1 MTITVFGSINIDLT
15 AYAPHLP
22 KPGETLHG
30 QGYKIGLGGK
40 GANQAVAARRLGAD
54 TALIGAVGQDAF
66 AQTALDQL
74 AGYGLATDRVMR
86 LDRADTGI
94 AVIAVDDRAENT
106 IIVIGGANMALTE
119 EDIAAHHDRLDRT
132 DILMLQLETPLEA
145 AMAAAA
151 RVRTH
156 GGRVILDPAPAPVSG
171 LPVTVWPHID
181 LITPNE
187 TETEILTGIRPV
199 DEDSAR
205 RAARALRAKGV
216 TAAIV
221 KLGAKGVFYQDNEEE
236 GFVHPFSVDSI
247 DTVAAGDCF
256 NGGLAYA
263 LDQGQRL
270 GAAVRFAAACG
281 ALSTT
286 KQGAAAAAPCY
297 EDVVTLLM

>member
-1 MTITVFGSINIDLT
+1 MAITVFGSINIDLT
-15 AYAPHLP
+15 AYAPYLP

-40 GANQAVAARRLGAD
+40 GANQAVAAQRLGAD
-54 TALIGAVGQDAF
+54 TSLIGAVGQDAF

-74 AGYGLATDRVMR
+74 AGYGLTTDRVMR
-86 LDRADTGI
+86 LDRSDTGI
-94 AVIAVDDRAENT
+94 AVIAVDAQAENT
-106 IIVIGGANMALTE
+106 IIVIGGANMAVTAN
-119 EDIAAHHDRLDRT
+119 DVSIHNDRLDQT
-132 DILMLQLETPLEA
+132 DILMLQLETPLEP

-151 RVRTH
+151 RVRAR
-156 GGRVILDPAPAPVSG
+156 GGRVILDPAPAPSHG
-171 LPVTVWPHID
+171 LPETIWSHID

-205 RAARALRAKGV
+205 RAARALRDKGV

-221 KLGAKGVFYQDNEEE
+221 KLGAKGVFYQDGEDE
-236 GFVHPFSVDSI
+236 GFVHPFPVDSI

-263 LDQGQRL
+263 LDQGQHL
-270 GAAVRFAAACG
+270 GTAVRFAAACG

-286 KQGAAAAAPCY
+286 KQGAAAAAPRLD
-297 EDVVTLLM
+297 EVVTLLK